1 MHNGQKAKPARAIY
15 CNKGEPLPAV
25 KIIQKILYPTL
36 ITVFGNNYS
45 NLNRQI
51 VPILCLKLIENTDE

>member
-1 MHNGQKAKPARAIY
+1 MGGRRNPARAIY
-15 CNKGEPLPAV
+15 YNKGEPLPAV

-36 ITVFGNNYS
+36 IPVFGNNHS

-51 VPILCLKLIENTDE
+51 VPNLCLKLIENTDE

>member
-1 MHNGQKAKPARAIY
+1 MGRTRNPTRAIY

-25 KIIQKILYPTL
+25 KTIQKVLYPTL
-36 ITVFGNNYS
+36 IPVFGNNHP

-51 VPILCLKLIENTDE
+51 VPNLCLKLIENTDE